1 LAYLIAAEN
10 RVVLRSESRAHLA
23 LFRNSAARHGRE
35 SPVTMLPFRG
45 VRAALLSRGRVTASF
60 LPRTLFSSAALR
72 ADTTADEIGKPAT
85 LASSASV
92 VPSYPADEE
101 KPVEVCCSVTL
112 LYTEAYRP
120 VLRCEATGVMCCAP

>member
-1 LAYLIAAEN
+1 LFCAVNIAPQFAP
-10 RVVLRSESRAHLA
+10 
-23 LFRNSAARHGRE
+23 FRNSAVWHRRK

-45 VRAALLSRGRVTASF
+45 LRAALLSHGRVTASF
-60 LPRTLFSSAALR
+60 LPRTLFTSAALR

-101 KPVEVCCSVTL
+101 KPVEVCCVVTL
-112 LYTEAYRP
+112 LYTELYQH
-120 VLRCEATGVMCCAP
+120 VSRCETTGVMCCAR